1 MTDEMENNAMPTG
14 ECSQEEQVKKRKKK
28 KSKKRKKDVQ
38 DVEMQESETSGDNGS
53 VPLSTILVEDEDD
66 NELLAAAG
74 AWARQN
80 EDVPSDVP
88 SENSNEPTAIVH
100 PMSTE
105 TSSHMKPPAK
115 LSLHITQLPF
125 EASEAEIRQAFVT
138 KGCRISSLRL
148 VYDFNPGYKKNGGD
162 RKKFRGV
169 AFLDVMDKDSYEKA
183 LALHS
188 SKLFLDKGRHRGRF
202 GGRKVNVRPT
212 RTKEELT
219 QIVQHTKDKLA
230 ALRRATTDVK
240 DSKPLQKGQK
250 DEAQSKRKRKN
261 ENSSES
267 KPKSKRR
274 AESDASDKRRKV
286 EVVDNLKPTVGK
298 GKDPAKKLTKKER
311 AKKAAVLLSKGR

>member
-1 MTDEMENNAMPTG
+1 MADETESSIMPTG
-14 ECSQEEQVKKRKKK
+14 ECSQEEQVRKKKKKKAKKRKKN
-28 KSKKRKKDVQ
+28 VQ
-38 DVEMQESETSGDNGS
+38 DVAMQESETSGDNGS
-53 VPLSTILVEDEDD
+53 VSLSTIIVEDEDD

-80 EDVPSDVP
+80 DDVPIDVP
-88 SENSNEPTAIVH
+88 RENSNEQTAIVH
-100 PMSTE
+100 PISTE
-105 TSSHMKPPAK
+105 TSSYMKPAAK

-125 EASEAEIRQAFVT
+125 EASEAEIRQAFAT

-169 AFLDVMDKDSYEKA
+169 AFLDVVDKDSYEKA

-230 ALRRATTDVK
+230 ALRRATSDVK
-240 DSKPLQKGQK
+240 DSEPFQKGQK
-250 DEAQSKRKRKN
+250 DEAKSKRKRKN
-261 ENSSES
+261 ENNGES
-267 KPKSKRR
+267 KPKSQRR
-274 AESDASDKRRKV
+274 ADSDASDKRRKV
-286 EVVDNLKPTVGK
+286 EVVDNLKPTVVK

-311 AKKAAVLLSKGR
+311 AKKAAVLLSKRR